1 CKIGFGDLILLSRY
15 FFNQQMSTD
24 PNSSYIVKKILE
36 RPTASNFKA
45 SFRTMITEIYEEK
58 GKESEFYKNY
68 MDYLI
73 TRLEN

>member
-1 CKIGFGDLILLSRY
+1 MLEKPLI
-15 FFNQQMSTD
+15 
-24 PNSSYIVKKILE
+24 
-36 RPTASNFKA
+36 SNFEVT
-45 SFRTMITEIYEEK
+45 FRKMVIEIYEEK